1 MKKENKESLLPT
13 NLRIS
18 KRTLALLN
26 QLEGEEAGRR
36 GSGGMTHEG
45 FMRFL
50 LFLYI
55 QVRGDDIVLTLANE
69 KAKKEGK

>member
-1 MKKENKESLLPT
+1 MKKDEKLSLLPT

-18 KRTLALLN
+18 KKSLALFN

-36 GSGGMTHEG
+36 GIGGMRHED

-50 LFLYI
+50 LYLYI
-55 QVRGDDIVLTLANE
+55 QVRGDDVVLTHSKE
-69 KAKKEGK
+69 KAKKAME

>member
-1 MKKENKESLLPT
+1 MRKEEKLSLMPT

-36 GSGGMTHEG
+36 GSGGMTHEK
-45 FMRFL
+45 FTRFL
-50 LFLYI
+50 LHLYI
-55 QVRGDDIVLTLANE
+55 QVRGDDIVLTLAKE
-69 KAKKEGK
+69 KAKKAIE